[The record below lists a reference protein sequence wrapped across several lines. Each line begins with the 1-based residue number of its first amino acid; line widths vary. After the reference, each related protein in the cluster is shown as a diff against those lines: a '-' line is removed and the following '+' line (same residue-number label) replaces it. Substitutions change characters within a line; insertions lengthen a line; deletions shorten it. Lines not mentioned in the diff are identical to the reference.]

1 MKMQKRQFRI
11 GQLAKELAVE
21 RFVIR
26 FWEKEFGVA
35 CERSQG
41 GQRFYDGNDL
51 ERFKY
56 IKTLLYDKGYTIA
69 GAKKCLESEDKT
81 KIGEM
86 LGSHK
91 TTFTTTAEQDT
102 DIIEQLV
109 EQLVHLQKQ
118 LLKLRSLL

>member
-1 MKMQKRQFRI
+1 MKMHKRQFRI

-21 RFVIR
+21 KFVIR

-35 CERSQG
+35 CERSEG
-41 GQRFYDGNDL
+41 GQRFYDGEDL

-69 GAKKCLESEDKT
+69 GAKKCLESEDKS
-81 KIGEM
+81 KARKM

-91 TTFTTTAEQDT
+91 TTFTTSAVYDT
-102 DIIEQLV
+102 NIVEHIIEQL
-109 EQLVHLQKQ
+109 LALQKQ